1 DQTAEEFADHARQ
14 NLLQRPVALADI
26 AATVEHLLTTRSITG
41 QNVFVDCGQ
50 RFLQR
55 DGDVMFEGRERP
67 IG

>member
-1 DQTAEEFADHARQ
+1 M
-14 NLLQRPVALADI
+14 LLVTP
-26 AATVEHLLTTRSITG
+26 SITG
-41 QNVFVDCGQ
+41 QNIFVDCGQ